1 MNFEF
6 YAEYSECSKY
16 CLCDS
21 GVEVDLLLFLGELK
35 EAVSFQEVI
44 PVSPSRS
51 RNFGDQRKFD
61 GFQAHRSH
69 RSSS

>member
-6 YAEYSECSKY
+6 NAEYSECSKY

-21 GVEVDLLLFLGELK
+21 GVEVDLLLFLGELIA
-35 EAVSFQEVI
+35 AVSFQEVI
-44 PVSPSRS
+44 PASPSRS
-51 RNFGDQRKFD
+51 RDFGDQRKFD
-61 GFQAHRSH
+61 GCQAQRSH